1 VNFMAIVD
9 RRHIIS
15 TVLFIFIFNRILN
28 LSFVYF
34 YLFIIFLTHFKACQC
49 ILICLC
55 CSDVGVIW
63 NSSCCLCS

>member
-34 YLFIIFLTHFKACQC
+34 YLFIYYFFNSFQSMSMHFD
-49 ILICLC
+49 LSVLF
-55 CSDVGVIW
+55 
-63 NSSCCLCS
+63 